1 MKLKD
6 IILKYLVFAL
16 SIIFVFILFLLSG
29 LVNSKGDM
37 LFLAYGSLIIIYL
50 LTKIILS
57 FVYKPYTEQVKTNL
71 KIDAVIPTYNEN
83 SANVIELV
91 DSLMV
96 QTYPINKIFI
106 IDDATPDREEVEKM
120 VAYFETNKDKYPN
133 VNIYLKQ
140 VNAGKREAQEIAFR
154 LSDADAFLTTDSD
167 TYIYPNA
174 LEEMVKTFN
183 DTAVMAVTGHINV
196 RNKMDNL
203 LTILIDTR
211 YDNAFRTDRA
221 GQSVTGVLVTCSGPL
236 SLYRREVVVPN
247 LDRYVNQMF
256 LGDKVI
262 IGDDRALTS
271 YALELG
277 KVVYQ
282 STAKATTDA
291 PTKLKDFLKQQLRWN
306 RSFLRET
313 LLSLKGHKNF
323 TLRVWAFVEACM
335 WLVSLIFVSKFI
347 LIFNE
352 DATTAKYLLLIYFLT
367 IMMSAYARSVHYI
380 KKHPFLFLLAPLYGI
395 IHLFMLIPLRLYAL
409 LTIKQSKSWN
419 TRTLVTEDKSN
430 S

>member
-1 MKLKD
+1 M
-6 IILKYLVFAL
+6 
-16 SIIFVFILFLLSG
+16 S
-29 LVNSKGDM
+29 
-37 LFLAYGSLIIIYL
+37 
-50 LTKIILS
+50 
-57 FVYKPYTEQVKTNL
+57 
-71 KIDAVIPTYNEN
+71 
-83 SANVIELV
+83 
-91 DSLMV
+91 
-96 QTYPINKIFI
+96 
-106 IDDATPDREEVEKM
+106 
-120 VAYFETNKDKYPN
+120 
-133 VNIYLKQ
+133 LKQ
-140 VNAGKREAQEIAFR
+140 LF
-154 LSDADAFLTTDSD
+154 
-167 TYIYPNA
+167 
-174 LEEMVKTFN
+174 
-183 DTAVMAVTGHINV
+183 
-196 RNKMDNL
+196 
-203 LTILIDTR
+203 IDKKFT
-211 YDNAFRTDRA
+211 
-221 GQSVTGVLVTCSGPL
+221 
-236 SLYRREVVVPN
+236 VVPN

-291 PTKLKDFLKQQLRWN
+291 PTKLKDFLKQQLGWN

-323 TLRVWAFVEACM
+323 TLRVWAFVEACI
-335 WLVSLIFVSKFI
+335 WLVSLVFVSKFI

-352 DATTAKYLLLIYFLT
+352 DVATAKYLLLIYFLT

-380 KKHPFLFLLAPLYGI
+380 KKHPFLFLLDPLYGI

-409 LTIKQSKSWN
+409 LTIKQSKFWN